1 VFTEVAKHAKVLLAI
16 DTLSQFEEFVKQ
28 ARARGLAQLVE
39 AVDLLTAETNSIW
52 IRDYAPFMVRD
63 PNNRLLAIDTIYC
76 PTRTGAFKSLRDCLE
91 SGGAGNRDDRSKDD
105 LFPYVMAQ
113 DSGTEWVRAPL
124 VIEGGNLQVDGAGT
138 CYTSRKT
145 LEHNGESEITLNDR
159 LGRYLGCKDVVYLD
173 PIPGDA
179 LGHID
184 MFFRVAS
191 DNVFLLADYRPISHP
206 ITARSY
212 MQERVREALDRTA
225 RSLHEIR
232 PNATIYRVPMPD
244 LVMDS
249 RGNAYFASHM
259 NFLRAG
265 NAILVPAYSWSL
277 EQLAAAAKTLRLAY
291 PDSELVPIPA
301 DDLLHSSGAI
311 HCITANLPRDLLS
324 HTHATAEHGSAD
336 HPGETGE
343 PRADSVARVSLPL
356 KDAPAIGGRDPLVT
370 IALRGRPSR
379 EMALLAG
386 QLALSVVRWPED
398 VRLAIL
404 TEVPETTLSGSNTE
418 HDFVSL
424 DALKGAQKQNL
435 FWAAWDALWRPWPAE
450 SVEDDDDDDDDD
462 DDASHARTGANAA
475 PRKSGGDATELPQS
489 ASEIFTALYDRG
501 VDVIPIE
508 RSLSDRTSRRL
519 GIAGGKPTVK
529 VPERPSQSWRV
540 FANGL
545 ELTEG
550 LRGSGSDRAARLTVV
565 RQVVEHELAVAR
577 AMERHGTPRSQ
588 VVSKLAVLSKSAA
601 TEKQG
606 NGHNSLMPHLGEP
619 EGSIRLD
626 FYLDYESPLS
636 RQMARRI
643 SNMTSRHRGETSV
656 RVHCVSHEYHPLS
669 QQLCRAA
676 YAAAESERMISS
688 LAAKLNLA
696 QATFVKRL
704 AREDLD
710 GISRFD
716 QTMLNLYHR
725 DAPLIVMSEAVYSED
740 SIDNLDTAVQTEIE
754 RRHQLLNKI
763 EGRWTLDPARLGQV
777 PRFHDLNAN
786 ECAKLAANNTVNLSL
801 VQGMFSLVLNQ
812 EIPRHFGYR
821 VKSIA
826 GNEITIA
833 SRSSAT
839 EESGKKDDEFVVR
852 VEKDGIYVRLGED
865 FIPVKSVLPGDW

>member
-1 VFTEVAKHAKVLLAI
+1 
-16 DTLSQFEEFVKQ
+16 
-28 ARARGLAQLVE
+28 
-39 AVDLLTAETNSIW
+39 
-52 IRDYAPFMVRD
+52 
-63 PNNRLLAIDTIYC
+63 
-76 PTRTGAFKSLRDCLE
+76 
-91 SGGAGNRDDRSKDD
+91 
-105 LFPYVMAQ
+105 
-113 DSGTEWVRAPL
+113 
-124 VIEGGNLQVDGAGT
+124 
-138 CYTSRKT
+138 
-145 LEHNGESEITLNDR
+145 
-159 LGRYLGCKDVVYLD
+159 
-173 PIPGDA
+173 
-179 LGHID
+179 
-184 MFFRVAS
+184 
-191 DNVFLLADYRPISHP
+191 
-206 ITARSY
+206 
-212 MQERVREALDRTA
+212 
-225 RSLHEIR
+225 
-232 PNATIYRVPMPD
+232 
-244 LVMDS
+244 
-249 RGNAYFASHM
+249 
-259 NFLRAG
+259 
-265 NAILVPAYSWSL
+265 
-277 EQLAAAAKTLRLAY
+277 
-291 PDSELVPIPA
+291 
-301 DDLLHSSGAI
+301 
-311 HCITANLPRDLLS
+311 
-324 HTHATAEHGSAD
+324 
-336 HPGETGE
+336 
-343 PRADSVARVSLPL
+343 
-356 KDAPAIGGRDPLVT
+356 
-370 IALRGRPSR
+370 
-379 EMALLAG
+379 
-386 QLALSVVRWPED
+386 
-398 VRLAIL
+398 
-404 TEVPETTLSGSNTE
+404 
-418 HDFVSL
+418 
-424 DALKGAQKQNL
+424 
-435 FWAAWDALWRPWPAE
+435 
-450 SVEDDDDDDDDD
+450 
-462 DDASHARTGANAA
+462 
-475 PRKSGGDATELPQS
+475 
-489 ASEIFTALYDRG
+489 
-501 VDVIPIE
+501 
-508 RSLSDRTSRRL
+508 
-519 GIAGGKPTVK
+519 
-529 VPERPSQSWRV
+529 
-540 FANGL
+540 
-545 ELTEG
+545 
-550 LRGSGSDRAARLTVV
+550 
-565 RQVVEHELAVAR
+565 
-577 AMERHGTPRSQ
+577 MERHGTPRSQ

-676 YAAAESERMISS
+676 YAAAEMSAFEPAHEILIGEQEPSERMISS